1 MYLRQYDIVYIIYG
15 MSCISGTELCSRRA
29 PPEVFSP
36 QWSFTAK
43 FEMDW
48 RVASTPK
55 APEYSL
61 ILQDINYLC
70 IS

>member
-1 MYLRQYDIVYIIYG
+1 MYLRRHDIVYSTYG
-15 MSCISGTELCSRRA
+15 MSCISGTELCSHRA
-29 PPEVFSP
+29 PPGVFSP

-48 RVASTPK
+48 RVASTPE
-55 APEYSL
+55 APEYTF
-61 ILQDINYLC
+61 ILEDRIYLR

>member
-1 MYLRQYDIVYIIYG
+1 MVYIKYG
-15 MSCISGTELCSRRA
+15 MSCISGTELYSRRA

-48 RVASTPK
+48 RVASTPE
-55 APEYSL
+55 APEYTL
-61 ILQDINYLC
+61 IVRGRIYLR